1 MGCGISRFE
10 IIKEGDASQLYTQ
23 LSLVHRPNNGAITHS
38 HLVSKKTLPNKREE
52 HAKGEGIHNRKV
64 NPEEKGIKQREKE
77 EAFVDK
83 QVFEDDVY
91 DRNDDMSYTRSPS
104 FRVYCIPSQSDD
116 GNNEF
121 DRNLEEIKDD
131 QQVHVENDKKISQ
144 RKVLSLRWGCVPNLC
159 REPLYGSQKGT
170 SCNGDIA

>member
-23 LSLVHRPNNGAITHS
+23 LSLVHRPNDRAITHS
-38 HLVSKKTLPNKREE
+38 RLVSKKTLPNKREE
-52 HAKGEGIHNRKV
+52 HAKGEGIHNKKV
-64 NPEEKGIKQREKE
+64 NPKEKGIKQREKE

-83 QVFEDDVY
+83 QGFEDDVC
-91 DRNDDMSYTRSPS
+91 DRNDDISYTRSPS

-121 DRNLEEIKDD
+121 DHNLEEIKDD
-131 QQVHVENDKKISQ
+131 QQVHVENDKKRSSIG
-144 RKVLSLRWGCVPNLC
+144 RGKTND
-159 REPLYGSQKGT
+159 KGQEKKIFKSHIFRNIFHS
-170 SCNGDIA
+170 SC

>member
-23 LSLVHRPNNGAITHS
+23 LSLIHRPNDRAITHS
-38 HLVSKKTLPNKREE
+38 RLVSKKTLPNKREE
-52 HAKGEGIHNRKV
+52 HAKGEGTHNKKV
-64 NPEEKGIKQREKE
+64 NPKENGIKQREKE

-83 QVFEDDVY
+83 QGFKDDVY
-91 DRNDDMSYTRSPS
+91 DRNDDISYTRSPS

-121 DRNLEEIKDD
+121 DHNLEEIKDD

-144 RKVLSLRWGCVPNLC
+144 RKVLSLLWGCVPNLC

-170 SCNGDIA
+170 SCNGDTA